1 MASIIK
7 ASEPR
12 HFHGE
17 SPLLLDELSG
27 ENVAPGCGSASCA
40 ADILARAHQQADEIR
55 RRAEEEG
62 RAAGLLVAEQVLGE
76 KVDHHLAASV
86 CAVEAA
92 VARIQAAQ
100 SEWLAHW
107 ERTALHV
114 AIKIAER
121 VIRRQVE
128 QSPEITLSLVREA
141 LELAAGSTE
150 VQLRMH
156 PDDVETL
163 GHHAQRLAAE
173 LGRLGKVD
181 LVADATI
188 AKGGCRVD
196 TRFGAIDQQFTSQL
210 ARIEH
215 ELT

>member
-7 ASEPR
+7 ASQPLR
-12 HFHGE
+12 CHGE
-17 SPLLLDELSG
+17 SPLRLDELPG
-27 ENVAPGCGSASCA
+27 ENVAPGSGSASRA
-40 ADILARAHQQADEIR
+40 ADILARAHQQADDIR

-76 KVDHHLAASV
+76 KIDHHLATSV

-107 ERTALHV
+107 ERTAVHV
-114 AIKIAER
+114 AVKIAER

-128 QSPEITLSLVREA
+128 QAPEITLTLVREA
-141 LELAAGSTE
+141 LELASGSAE
-150 VQLRMH
+150 IQLRMH

-163 GHHAQRLAAE
+163 GQHARRLAAE

-181 LVADATI
+181 LVADPTI

-196 TRFGAIDQQFTSQL
+196 TSFGAIDQQFSSQL
-210 ARIEH
+210 ARIEN